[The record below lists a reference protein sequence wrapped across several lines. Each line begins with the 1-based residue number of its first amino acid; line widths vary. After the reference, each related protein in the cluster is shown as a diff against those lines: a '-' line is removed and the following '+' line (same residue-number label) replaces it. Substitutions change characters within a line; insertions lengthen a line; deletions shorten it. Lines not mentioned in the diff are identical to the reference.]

1 MSSAPDTTLE
11 QWESSEYKYGFV
23 TDIESDTVP
32 PGLNEDVVR
41 LISAKKEEPEWLT
54 EMRMRYWKAF
64 CERGYPTQKDEEW
77 MRTDL
82 RLFKPDRY
90 AIPTGEAGQA
100 SSQTALLSK
109 GIELAGSCVSFD
121 GRPVESELLE
131 SYRSQGVIFGSL
143 EEMIADHGDL
153 IRKHLL
159 CRAVD
164 PQTDKFSLLNA
175 ACWSAGQFLYV
186 PPGVVIEQPLHALS
200 LMSDGGSDFGHT
212 LVILGKGA
220 EATLLAETASD
231 QLTGGGL
238 HCGAIELIVGTDA
251 HLRYV
256 NLQNWGTGVWHFA
269 HQKGIVGRDASL
281 QWTIGAL
288 GSRLAKVNQ
297 HVSLVGKGAQ
307 CQVNGVMFTEGKQHL
322 SYHTLQ
328 HHVATNCRSDLLYK
342 SALQGHSRIVWRGMI
357 QVDKGAQQT
366 DGYQRN
372 DNLLL
377 SGNARADSIPG
388 LEIEADDVRCTHG
401 STTGRVD
408 NELIFYAQCR
418 GYSRKEATRMIV
430 TGFFQKVFD
439 RITIESVREALGQAI
454 GDRVQDY
461 TWKQ

>member
-1 MSSAPDTTLE
+1 MMATMATT
-11 QWESSEYKYGFV
+11 GFSQ
-23 TDIESDTVP
+23 EAFEAF
-32 PGLNEDVVR
+32 LAAR
-41 LISAKKEEPEWLT
+41 EEPEWLT
-54 EMRMRYWKAF
+54 EMRQRYWQAF
-64 CERGYPTQKDEEW
+64 CEAAYPSQKDEEW

-90 AIPTGEAGQA
+90 SIPTGEAGQDN
-100 SSQTALLSK
+100 SRPALLSK
-109 GIELAGSCVSFD
+109 GIELAGSSVSFD
-121 GRPVESELLE
+121 GRPVESELQE
-131 SYRSQGVIFGSL
+131 SLRSQGVIFGSL
-143 EEMIADHGDL
+143 EQMVAEHGEI
-153 IRKHLL
+153 IREHLL
-159 CRAVD
+159 TRAVD
-164 PQTDKFSLLNA
+164 PQTDKFSLLHA

-200 LMSDGGSDFGHT
+200 IMSDGGSDFGHT
-212 LVILGKGA
+212 LVILGDGA
-220 EATLLAETASD
+220 EATLLAESASD
-231 QLTGGGL
+231 QPTGGGL
-238 HCGAIELIVGTDA
+238 HCGAIELIVGSEA

-269 HQKGIVGRDASL
+269 HQKGVVGRDASV

-297 HVSLVGKGAQ
+297 HVSLVGKGAH

-328 HHVATNCRSDLLYK
+328 HHAATHCRSDLLYK
-342 SALQGHSRIVWRGMI
+342 SALQDHSRIVWRGMI
-357 QVDKGAQQT
+357 QVDEGAQQT

-377 SGNARADSIPG
+377 TTNARADSIPG

-430 TGFFQKVFD
+430 AGFFQKVFD

-454 GDRVQDY
+454 GDRVQEY
-461 TWKQ
+461 SVQ